1 VRAAAIIAWK
11 SSKFACDS
19 STDAPALQKAD
30 KAFIVPRVDQEDYID
45 TLLAICDDHQIG
57 MPVPALEPELLLV
70 TMNRARFFAIGT
82 IPLVSPPEITATSC
96 DKLATSNFLSKCGL
110 LAPQT
115 FDSLAAAMT
124 DARDADGKLKPTPS
138 ECLQWGASSV

>member
-45 TLLAICDDHQIG
+45 TLSAICDDHQIG
-57 MPVPALEPELLLV
+57 LLVPALEPELLLC
-70 TMNRARFFAIGT
+70 
-82 IPLVSPPEITATSC
+82 S
-96 DKLATSNFLSKCGL
+96 
-110 LAPQT
+110 
-115 FDSLAAAMT
+115 
-124 DARDADGKLKPTPS
+124 
-138 ECLQWGASSV
+138 